1 MQFDI
6 VANDK
11 ATGAMKQA
19 ENSMGRFTQNL
30 IGKYTMIAAKAAVAW
45 AAVSKFYNVI
55 KEAGDISDQAAKL
68 GITAEVYQRLKFAA
82 EQYGASV
89 EDMAKALKDVNKLLD
104 EAATKGGPNAD
115 ILKALG
121 FSQQDIADRAIKA
134 EEVFQRVAMA
144 IKAARSEEEKF
155 AIASRV
161 FGDRIAQSM
170 VPVLDNFA
178 KFNEE
183 AGSIKVVSNE
193 NAQAF
198 DALTEKVSRMGET
211 LKNQAINAI
220 GIAAQKVGFI
230 PEQAA
235 APAKTETPE
244 EAARNQRMRDALLAA
259 GARPAAART
268 PEMAVTTLQQIG
280 GGIAKGP
287 SILESYAERTANA
300 TETLAGIATSTS
312 PAQTGGTDV
321 TSIGNVGKVIWST
334 PDIVKS
340 GFGASAEEGRRA
352 AKLTR

>member
-19 ENSMGRFTQNL
+19 ESSMDRFKTNL

-55 KEAGDISDQAAKL
+55 KEAGDVADQAAKL

-178 KFNEE
+178 AFNKE

-198 DALTEKVSRMGET
+198 DALTDKVGRMAET

-235 APAKTETPE
+235 APVKTETPE

-259 GARPAAART
+259 GGKSVAPK
-268 PEMAVTTLQQIG
+268 ESGMAVTTLQQIG
-280 GGIAKGP
+280 GGLARGP
-287 SILESYAERTANA
+287 SALESFAERTANA
-300 TETLAGIATSTS
+300 TETLAGVATSS
-312 PAQTGGTDV
+312 PPAATGGTDV
-321 TSIGNVGKVIWST
+321 TTGGNIGKVIWST
-334 PDIVKS
+334 PDVVKT
-340 GFGASAEEGRRA
+340 GFGATMEEGRMNA
-352 AKLTR
+352 AKLR